1 MDGEIPMRGLKGSC
15 HANPEAGQKSEL
27 SGQGSG
33 GLYRSLYMDLTLRA
47 FYSGERNSSPL

>member
-1 MDGEIPMRGLKGSC
+1 MRGLKGSC

-27 SGQGSG
+27 NGQGSG
-33 GLYRSLYMDLTLRA
+33 GLYRSNYMVLTLRA